1 MTRRPA
7 VARIGTVL
15 GELSSLLR
23 PSRRSQQ
30 VLLPRSLVQ
39 LTARLWSWRQFV
51 QSAQGFARQS
61 LGLNSALESEKA
73 ERLQLSAPPSLSTT
87 TECRPVSG
95 SAMRSQQTLPTVMVT
110 EKPIEKEMTAAPKM
124 KKQTR
129 MKMMMTKKK
138 KTTAAAAKRMLQSLK
153 E

>member
-1 MTRRPA
+1 MTRRSA
-7 VARIGTVL
+7 VARIGTVS

-39 LTARLWSWRQFV
+39 LTARLRSWRQFV

-87 TECRPVSG
+87 TECRSVSG
-95 SAMRSQQTLPTVMVT
+95 SAMRSQQMLPTMMVT
-110 EKPIEKEMTAAPKM
+110 EKPMEKEMTAAPKM

-138 KTTAAAAKRMLQSLK
+138 TTTAKRMLQSLK